1 MPEANV
7 TPLLEFNVKV
17 AIVFKIPPLLNTKW
31 PIVAEPGADPK
42 PLSAL
47 ILTDPALRVV
57 DPK

>member
-17 AIVFKIPPLLNTKW
+17 AVVFKIPPLLNTKW
-31 PIVAEPGADPK
+31 PLVTEPCADPK

-47 ILTDPALRVV
+47 ILIDPALSVV
-57 DPK
+57 DPE